1 MLISGANGPN
11 AQKIQINSIVDT
23 IPADSKSV
31 LDITFSQVG
40 TIPVTCWLE
49 FISIAWGQS
58 FDPKGGQTYFFN
70 TYSGSESWK

>member
-31 LDITFSQVG
+31 LDITF
-40 TIPVTCWLE
+40 
-49 FISIAWGQS
+49 
-58 FDPKGGQTYFFN
+58 PK
-70 TYSGSESWK
+70 